1 LGWGWNMN
9 KKYIVRLTQEE
20 RDGLDKLLSAGRA
33 SAHKNLHARVLLKA
47 DADGPA
53 WPDERIAEALD
64 SSVSTIEI
72 IRQRFVEEGFEAAL
86 NRKKQ
91 VRPSVLPKLDGE
103 KEAQLIALSCSNP
116 PEGRVRWT
124 LRLLADRLVALEVV
138 ESISH
143 ETIRQVMKK
152 TS

>member
-1 LGWGWNMN
+1 MN

-20 RDGLDKLLSAGRA
+20 RDHLDKLLSVGRTA
-33 SAHKNLHARVLLKA
+33 ARKLLHARVLLKA

-53 WPDERIAEALD
+53 WQDERIAEALD
-64 SSVSTIEI
+64 TSVSTIEI

-91 VRPSVLPKLDGE
+91 VRPSVTPKLDGE
-103 KEAQLIALSCSNP
+103 KEAQLIALSCSSP
-116 PEGRVRWT
+116 PDGRARWT
-124 LRLLADRLVALEVV
+124 LRLLADRLVTLEVV

-143 ETIRQVMKK
+143 ETVRQVMKK